1 MDESSNKMLTMIA
14 GVILT
19 LLVITAGFFIYTNA
33 KSNMDAAI
41 NQMDDLSNSMIESRI
56 TQYTGNSVSG
66 ITVINA
72 INYFYDKG
80 EKIYVT
86 VKIGDATTTYLYKTD
101 LSASLGDDGIEEAK
115 DSSSS
120 TYINPMLNFKGT
132 IKRNNVTKAIM
143 GIEYIVI
150 E

>member
-14 GVILT
+14 GLILT

-33 KSNMDAAI
+33 KSNMDSAI

-66 ITVINA
+66 ITVMNA
-72 INYFYDKG
+72 INYFRDKG
-80 EKIYVT
+80 EKLCVT
-86 VKIGDATTTYLYKTD
+86 VKIGDTTTTYLYNSE
-101 LSASLGDDGIEEAK
+101 LSTAISDEVIEKAE

-132 IKRNNVTKAIM
+132 IKRNNNTKAII
-143 GIEYIVI
+143 GIEYVVI
-150 E
+150 D

>member
-56 TQYTGNSVSG
+56 T
-66 ITVINA
+66 
-72 INYFYDKG
+72 
-80 EKIYVT
+80 
-86 VKIGDATTTYLYKTD
+86 
-101 LSASLGDDGIEEAK
+101 
-115 DSSSS
+115 
-120 TYINPMLNFKGT
+120 
-132 IKRNNVTKAIM
+132 
-143 GIEYIVI
+143 
-150 E
+150 

>member
-33 KSNMDAAI
+33 KSNMNAAI

-80 EKIYVT
+80 EKIYIT
-86 VKIGDATTTYLYKTD
+86 VEIGGKTTTYLYATD
-101 LSASLGDDGIEEAK
+101 LSASLGDLGITEAE

-132 IKRNNVTKAIM
+132 VKRNEATKAIM
-143 GIEYIVI
+143 GIEYEVVG
-150 E
+150 

>member
-33 KSNMDAAI
+33 KGNMDSAI
-41 NQMDDLSNSMIESRI
+41 NQMDDLSNSMIEARI

-66 ITVINA
+66 MTVINA
-72 INYFYDKG
+72 INYFHDKG

-86 VKIGDATTTYLYKTD
+86 VKIGDTTTTYLYKKD
-101 LSASLGDDGIEEAK
+101 FSEALGDTGIEDAE

-120 TYINPMLNFKGT
+120 TYINPMLNFKST
-132 IKRNNVTKAIM
+132 IKRNESTKAII
-143 GIEYIVI
+143 GIEYEVI
-150 E
+150 S